1 MQFPVQLIR
10 SLSLGD
16 GTMTSGVIRRV
27 LLSVGVIGAGQWL
40 LSDVVHV
47 PGGGWVLL
55 LLQACGG
62 CPGLQS
68 NPVFVSRHPSKVGS
82 SAASW
87 C

>member
-27 LLSVGVIGAGQWL
+27 LLSVGVIGTGQWL

-47 PGGGWVLL
+47 PGGGLGV
-55 LLQACGG
+55 AAVA
-62 CPGLQS
+62 GLWWL
-68 NPVFVSRHPSKVGS
+68 SRPPKQPRFREP
-82 SAASW
+82 ASLKG
-87 C
+87 